1 MQQSKSVAERLTEH
15 FQDQPFD
22 LESAYKAVPDV
33 PTDSVRGRIYEA
45 MKKNV
50 FTRVGRGVY
59 AAVQVFESDSSIAVS
74 TCVLIGT
81 DGRNLDFLRDES
93 MDAII
98 TDHPYRL
105 DNALKGGNRDFASYE
120 LFQYT
125 QHDFDEKIRVLKP
138 GCFLAEFIPE
148 ESAMNY
154 EYLYRLKNMA
164 IAAGFRYYAKVPWKK
179 GSFVANTGRKSGN
192 TEDILIFSKGT
203 PRTLRPDAKKD
214 KQDPSVRHF
223 MSGAAGMLPTC
234 FDVQPPDRKSRIHQ
248 AEKPVELLKQ
258 LIQYITIFGEWV
270 LDQFA
275 GSGSTGLA
283 CLETGRNCVL
293 TEKDAGTAVRIVTR
307 AGMRPLDQIFTK

>member
-1 MQQSKSVAERLTEH
+1 MAGKSVAERLADN
-15 FQDQPFD
+15 FKAKPFR
-22 LESAYKAVPDV
+22 LEEAYEALPDV
-33 PTDSVRGRIYEA
+33 PADSVRGRIYEA

-50 FTRVGRGVY
+50 FARVARGVY
-59 AAVQVFESDSSIAVS
+59 AVARAYK
-74 TCVLIGT
+74 TGAGT
-81 DGRNLDFLRDES
+81 DGAACILLNADGRDLGFLRSES

-105 DNALKGGNRDFASYE
+105 DSALKGGNRDFASYE

-125 QHDFDEKIRVLKP
+125 RRDFDEKIRVLKP

-154 EYLYRLKNMA
+154 EYLYRLKEMA
-164 IAAGFRYYAKVPWKK
+164 MAAGFLYYAKVPWKK
-179 GSFVANTGRKSGN
+179 GNFVANTGRKSGN
-192 TEDILIFSKGT
+192 TEDILIFSKGA
-203 PRTLRPDAKKD
+203 PRKLRPDAKKD
-214 KQDPSVRHF
+214 KTEPGVRHY

-234 FDVQPPDRKSRIHQ
+234 FDVAPPDKKARIHQ

-258 LIQYITIFGEWV
+258 VIRYVTLFGEWV

-293 TEKDAGTAVRIVTR
+293 TEKDPATAARIVAR
-307 AGMRPLDQIFTK
+307 AGMAPLEQVLAL

>member
-1 MQQSKSVAERLTEH
+1 MQNKSVAGRLAEH
-15 FQDQPFD
+15 FGTEPFG
-22 LESAYKAVPDV
+22 LEEAYNAVPDV

-59 AAVQVFESDSSIAVS
+59 AAVQAFETKNGTAAAACI
-74 TCVLIGT
+74 LINA
-81 DGRNLDFLRDES
+81 DGRDLAFLRDES
-93 MDAII
+93 MDAIV

-120 LFQYT
+120 LFQYGPR
-125 QHDFDEKIRVLKP
+125 DFDEKIRVLKP

-154 EYLYRLKNMA
+154 EYLYRLKEMA
-164 IAAGFRYYAKVPWKK
+164 MAAGFLYYAKVPWKK
-179 GSFVANTGRKSGN
+179 GNFVANTGRKSGN

-203 PRTLRPDAKKD
+203 PRKLRPDAKKD
-214 KQDPSVRHF
+214 KADPSVRHY
-223 MSGAAGMLPTC
+223 MSGTARMLPTC
-234 FDVQPPDRKSRIHQ
+234 FDVQPPDKKSRIHQ

-258 LIQYITIFGEWV
+258 VVCCVTLFDEWV

-275 GSGSTGLA
+275 GSGSTGMA

-293 TEKDAGTAVRIVTR
+293 TEKDSAMAARIVAR
-307 AGMRPLDQIFTK
+307 AGMGPLEQVLAR

>member
-1 MQQSKSVAERLTEH
+1 MPDKSVAARLTDKFESR
-15 FQDQPFD
+15 PFR
-22 LESAYKAVPDV
+22 LEEAYAALPDV

-50 FTRVGRGVY
+50 FARVSRGIY
-59 AAVQVFESDSSIAVS
+59 AAVRAYETDAGAAGAA
-74 TCVLIGT
+74 CVLLNT
-81 DGRNLDFLRDES
+81 DGRDLSFLRSES

-120 LFQYT
+120 LFQYARR
-125 QHDFDEKIRVLKP
+125 DFDEKIRVLKP

-154 EYLYRLKNMA
+154 EYLYRLKEMA
-164 IAAGFRYYAKVPWKK
+164 MAAGFLYYAKVPWKK
-179 GSFVANTGRKSGN
+179 GGFVANTGRKSGN

-203 PRTLRPDAKKD
+203 PRKLRPDAKKD
-214 KQDPSVRHF
+214 KADPSVRHY

-234 FDVQPPDRKSRIHQ
+234 FDVAPPDRKSRIHQ

-258 LIQYITIFGEWV
+258 LIRYVTLFGEWV

-293 TEKDAGTAVRIVTR
+293 AEKDPAVAARIVSR
-307 AGMRPLDQIFTK
+307 AGMLPLEQVLAL

>member
-1 MQQSKSVAERLTEH
+1 MSSKSVAERLASH
-15 FQDQPFD
+15 FGTRPFG
-22 LESAYKAVPDV
+22 LEEAYKAVPDV

-45 MKKNV
+45 MKKNI
-50 FTRVGRGVY
+50 FSRLGRGMY
-59 AAVQVFESDSSIAVS
+59 AAVQAYRDETGDTQAAACI
-74 TCVLIGT
+74 LLNT
-81 DGRNLDFLRDES
+81 DGRDLDFLRDES

-120 LFQYT
+120 LFQYASR
-125 QHDFDEKIRVLKP
+125 DFDEKIRVLKS

-154 EYLYRLKNMA
+154 EYLYRLKEMA
-164 IAAGFRYYAKVPWKK
+164 MSAGFLYYAKVPWKK
-179 GSFVANTGRKSGN
+179 GLFVANTGRKSGN

-203 PRTLRPDAKKD
+203 PRKLRPDAKKD
-214 KQDPSVRHF
+214 KAEPGVRHF
-223 MSGAAGMLPTC
+223 MSGAGGMLPTC
-234 FDVQPPDRKSRIHQ
+234 FDVAPPDKKSRIHQ

-258 LIQYITIFGEWV
+258 LIRYITTFGEWV

-283 CLETGRNCVL
+283 CLETGRNCIL
-293 TEKDAGTAVRIVTR
+293 AEKDPRTAVQILTR
-307 AGMRPLDQIFTK
+307 ANMAPLDQILA

>member
-1 MQQSKSVAERLTEH
+1 MQNKSVAGRLAEH
-15 FQDQPFD
+15 FGAEPFG
-22 LESAYKAVPDV
+22 LEEAYNAVPDV
-33 PTDSVRGRIYEA
+33 PADSVRGRIYEA

-59 AAVQVFESDSSIAVS
+59 AAVQAFETKNGTAAAACI
-74 TCVLIGT
+74 LINA
-81 DGRNLDFLRDES
+81 DGRDLAFLRDES

-120 LFQYT
+120 LFQYGPR
-125 QHDFDEKIRVLKP
+125 DFDEKIRVLKP

-154 EYLYRLKNMA
+154 EYLYRLKEMA
-164 IAAGFRYYAKVPWKK
+164 MAAGFLYYAKVPWKK
-179 GSFVANTGRKSGN
+179 GNFVANTGRKSGN

-203 PRTLRPDAKKD
+203 PRKLRPDAKKD
-214 KQDPSVRHF
+214 KADPSVRHY
-223 MSGAAGMLPTC
+223 MSGTARMLPTC
-234 FDVQPPDRKSRIHQ
+234 FDVQPPDKKSRIHQ

-258 LIQYITIFGEWV
+258 VVCCMTLFGEWV

-275 GSGSTGLA
+275 GSGSTGMA

-293 TEKDAGTAVRIVTR
+293 TEKDSATAARIVAR
-307 AGMRPLDQIFTK
+307 AGMGPLEQVLAR